1 MSTKTTFKRIAL
13 VAVAS
18 LGFGLLS
25 VAPSSAAIVSDT
37 LTAAGAATATSSVV
51 SPNTATVDLTVS
63 GISSAASETMTLT
76 GTVVSSPITNNVTTV
91 SFAATAVTAATTA
104 ANATVG
110 ASNGVVTIT
119 AAGRGTAY
127 VTASYAPTVAGTYV
141 IALKATGGLN
151 AQTVVWTVTVTAKP
165 ALSVAGSSVL
175 MGYDYYDPIGDP
187 VNTLIRGAWTQPD
200 ATTDKAGVSCYAA
213 VSANCARIKVVQGNG
228 STSSPLLAAES
239 VKITVTGTGPALV
252 SVDGEGPG
260 YFAAPYGA
268 FAVESDAQNTALGL
282 TKWVYVKS
290 NGVPGTATI
299 TISAGTLVLATK
311 TITFFGN
318 VASLAVTQTA
328 KSISDLAGASS
339 VATISAK
346 DASGF
351 DVPVLAADFTV
362 SSATELTAQS
372 VTAAGAINVA
382 ATATTA
388 RNVTLQV
395 DPTATKTGAKT
406 LTVTHTGSKV
416 ASTFATTV
424 ALDATSSLTVTNNMG
439 NTVPGQKITYTVTSK
454 DAGGNATPDGVH
466 TIAVTTSLSQS
477 QALPTSVTLSGG
489 VGTFD
494 LYAPFTPGVQT
505 VTVKSDDVSA
515 STTSDIVDLVQPATD
530 AASEATDAANAATDA
545 ANAAA
550 EAADAATAAAQ
561 DAADAVAALAVQ
573 VNEQIAEL
581 KAQNDALRKQ
591 LIALTNL
598 IIKIQKKVKA

>member
-37 LTAAGAATATSSVV
+37 LTAAGAATATSSTV
-51 SPNTATVDLTVS
+51 SPNAATVDLTVR
-63 GISSAASETMTLT
+63 GISSTNNEVMTVT
-76 GTVVSSPITNNVTTV
+76 GTLVSSPATNAVTSV
-91 SFAATAVTAATTA
+91 SFAATAGATQS
-104 ANATVG
+104 NASISGG
-110 ASNGVVTIT
+110 AVTIPT
-119 AAGRGTAY
+119 AGNGTGY
-127 VTASYAPTVAGTYV
+127 ITASFAPTVAGTYV
-141 IALKATGGLN
+141 INLKASGALN
-151 AQTVVWTVTVTAKP
+151 NQTVVWTVTVTAKP
-165 ALSVAGSSVL
+165 VLSAAGSSVL
-175 MGYDYYDPIGDP
+175 MGYDYYNDG
-187 VNTLIRGAWTQPD
+187 VNTAIRGTWTQPD

-213 VSANCARIKVVQGNG
+213 ASASCARIKVVQGNG

-252 SVDGEGPG
+252 SVDGEGAGNLGSP
-260 YFAAPYGA
+260 FGA
-268 FAVESDAQNTALGL
+268 FAVESDAQNTTLGL
-282 TKWVYVKS
+282 TKWVYVRS

-318 VASLAVTQTA
+318 VASVAVTQTK
-328 KSISDLAGASS
+328 KSISDLAAATS
-339 VATISAK
+339 VATITAK

-372 VTAAGAINVA
+372 VTAAGAIDVA
-382 ATATTA
+382 ATPTTA
-388 RNVTLQV
+388 RNVTLQM

-416 ASTFATTV
+416 ASTFGTTV

-439 NTVPGQKITYTVTSK
+439 TTVPGQKITYTVTSK
-454 DAGGNATPDGVH
+454 DAGGNATPDGAH
-466 TIAVTTSLSQS
+466 TIAVTSSLSQS
-477 QALPTSVTLSGG
+477 MTLPTSVTLSGG

-494 LYAPFTPGVQT
+494 LYAPYTPGVQT
-505 VTVKSDDVSA
+505 VTVDSDGVKA

-530 AASEATDAANAATDA
+530 AAAEATDAANAATDA

-598 IIKIQKKVKA
+598 IIKIQKK